1 MSSKEDNDETMNQNN
16 DDITK
21 QLYDSLDKIIEK
33 SKSFEEQ
40 IDSVKKIRKPRVLL
54 YQRLW

>member
-40 IDSVKKIRKPRVLL
+40 IDSVKKNRKPRVLL
-54 YQRLW
+54 YQ

>member
-40 IDSVKKIRKPRVLL
+40 IDSVKKNRKPRVLL
-54 YQRLW
+54 YQWLW